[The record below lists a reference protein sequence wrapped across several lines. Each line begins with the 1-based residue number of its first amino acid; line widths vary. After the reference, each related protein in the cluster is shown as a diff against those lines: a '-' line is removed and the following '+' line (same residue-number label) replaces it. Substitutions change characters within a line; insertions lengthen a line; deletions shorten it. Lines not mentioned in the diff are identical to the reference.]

1 MMSEDQLYVLSFYRA
16 SELAGSL
23 LFGQLALHT
32 GYDELRTPLTEQC
45 SEEAR
50 HAWLV
55 NETIVALGG
64 APIKV
69 ENNFQS
75 EIAKI
80 FGMPTG
86 IVDILCLTKVFEE
99 RVLEHYQK
107 HATMKNEDPRIVAM
121 LNEMIEDESGHVDWI
136 EEALK
141 KYEDQGAPEKLK
153 AAQEID
159 RQVYEKLIAE
169 PVFARYFKEIL

>member
-1 MMSEDQLYVLSFYRA
+1 MSDDQLYVLSFYRA

-23 LFGQLALHT
+23 LFGQLAMHT

-64 APIKV
+64 SPIKV
-69 ENNFQS
+69 EKTFQS

-107 HATMKNEDPRIVAM
+107 HASMKSEAPRIIAM

-141 KYEDQGAPEKLK
+141 QYEDQGASEKLRQ
-153 AAQEID
+153 AQEID
-159 RQVYEKLIAE
+159 KQIYAKLIKE